1 MPVLTNIDPAR
12 DEEFARAL
20 VYGVPAYLAYAEA
33 YETQSTSKETL
44 GRLARR
50 RKAEP
55 RVAALI
61 ERLRADKEAADAA
74 HSELDAD
81 VRKRTVLTRMQYA
94 LDNGNESD
102 AYRYLDMLNK
112 MDGTY
117 VNVVKDVT
125 PRPYEAMSAD
135 DLRAALAAMS
145 DDAEL

>member
-1 MPVLTNIDPAR
+1 MPKLVNLDPAR
-12 DEEFARAL
+12 DEDFARAL

-33 YETQSTSKETL
+33 YDTESTTKENL

-55 RVAALI
+55 RVAQLI
-61 ERLRADKEAADAA
+61 ERLRADKEKADAA

-81 VRKRTVLTRMQYA
+81 VRKRTVLTRLQYA
-94 LDNGNESD
+94 LDLGNEQD

-125 PRPYEAMSAD
+125 PRPYEAMSAE
-135 DLRAALAAMS
+135 DLRAALAALP
-145 DDAEL
+145 DDSEA